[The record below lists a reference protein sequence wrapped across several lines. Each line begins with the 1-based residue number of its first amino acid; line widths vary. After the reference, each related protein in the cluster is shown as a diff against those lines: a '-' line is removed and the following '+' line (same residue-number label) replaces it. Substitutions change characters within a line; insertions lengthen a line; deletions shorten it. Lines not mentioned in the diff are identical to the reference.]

1 MEHII
6 IDLKEEEAKAIFGG
20 EKYIIYIWD
29 SEGNCIAK
37 HINT

>member
-6 IDLKEEEAKAIFGG
+6 IDLKEEETKVIFGG
-20 EKYIIYIWD
+20 EKYVIYVWD
-29 SEGNCIAK
+29 SEGKCIAK